1 MNKLSLDVFYSSIF
15 AFLAVVFN
23 FWLIKEAEFVLSA
36 VLLSVFLLIRR
47 VAPTFSNLS
56 QLGCSQALIRFS
68 SINKDDKEK
77 VKIYFFISVALWFLS
92 LSVLFLTYVFFKD
105 AVGKLLLPEVKNA
118 NTYLYFTFI
127 YIAVLH
133 LSYLILPYFLNL
145 RRILLYNIINI
156 LNASV
161 IMIIVF
167 YFIRDKGNLIAVL
180 EMALYT
186 MCVLQICCLV
196 YIIFKLQLYRLPP
209 KTALKKE
216 GRLFLLYGL
225 PRSIMT
231 FLDMFLITIGSL
243 LIKNDKEIIGSFLIA
258 ITLSRVILIVLQ
270 PLSLLSSIIV
280 GHSADENKH
289 KKTLNLMFGGIL
301 YSSIV
306 VIIILYNW
314 IEILISYWLN
324 KPETIA
330 DVVII
335 FKILVFGLIPYCIF
349 QGLKGIIEIRFFK
362 PLNLFSM
369 GVGLVIHV
377 VLYFVLIQFYNGLI
391 GLSISL
397 MLAFVVMGAMS
408 LYWCRNEFNAL
419 KYFKFI
425 QLLLISGV
433 LFVVN
438 YYINKYYPYLIGL
451 IVSVLITGIG
461 FLCFV
466 FLSKSEF
473 INDVLKTFN
482 FKKNEK

>member
-15 AFLAVVFN
+15 AFLAVIFN
-23 FWLIKEAEFVLSA
+23 FWLIKEAELVFSA
-36 VLLSVFLLIRR
+36 ILLSIFLLIRR
-47 VAPTFSNLS
+47 IAPTFSNLS

-77 VKIYFFISVALWFLS
+77 LKIYFFISVTLWFLS
-92 LSVLFLTYVFFKD
+92 LSVLFITYIFFKD
-105 AVGKLLLPEVKNA
+105 AVCKLLLPEVKNA

-161 IMIIVF
+161 IMIVVF
-167 YFIRDKGNLIAVL
+167 YFIKDKGNLIAML

-186 MCVLQICCLV
+186 MSVLQIGCLI
-196 YIIFKLQLYRLPP
+196 YIIFKLQLYKPP
-209 KTALKKE
+209 KKKALKKE
-216 GRLFLLYGL
+216 GKQFLLYGL
-225 PRSIMT
+225 PRSVMT

-270 PLSLLSSIIV
+270 PLSLLSSVIV
-280 GHSADENKH
+280 GHSANENKH

-314 IEILISYWLN
+314 IEVLISYWLT
-324 KPETIA
+324 KPETIK

-362 PLNLFSM
+362 PLNLFSLI
-369 GVGLVIHV
+369 VGLIIHV
-377 VLYFVLIQFYNGLI
+377 LIYFVLIQFYTNLI
-391 GLSISL
+391 ALSISL
-397 MLAFVVMGAMS
+397 MFAFIVMGGMS
-408 LYWCRNEFNAL
+408 LYWCRNEFNTL

-425 QLLLISGV
+425 QLVLMSGV

-438 YYINKYYPYLIGL
+438 YYINNYYPNLLGL
-451 IVSVLITGIG
+451 IISTIITGIG
-461 FLCFV
+461 FLGFV

-482 FKKNEK
+482 LKSI